1 MDITA
6 TDVAPVIE
14 PEPIRRATVEDLL
27 GLSVE
32 GWEEIGKMSEEQ
44 LAIYL
49 ADITI
54 LEPKADIDKSMP
66 RGKVEKVEKSTSIS
80 TKSKLLQELE
90 DNQDPDNPIKLSKK
104 APRTPKAPKVPK
116 VFKTIEEM
124 LAEIE
129 EL

>member
-1 MDITA
+1 MDIT
-6 TDVAPVIE
+6 DIAPE
-14 PEPIRRATVEDLL
+14 PEIIRRATVEDLL

-32 GWEEIGKMSEEQ
+32 GWEEVGRMSEEQ
-44 LAIYL
+44 LAVYL
-49 ADITI
+49 ADITN

-66 RGKVEKVEKSTSIS
+66 RGKVEKVEKTNSNSIS

-90 DNQDPDNPIKLSKK
+90 DNQDPDNPIKLYKK